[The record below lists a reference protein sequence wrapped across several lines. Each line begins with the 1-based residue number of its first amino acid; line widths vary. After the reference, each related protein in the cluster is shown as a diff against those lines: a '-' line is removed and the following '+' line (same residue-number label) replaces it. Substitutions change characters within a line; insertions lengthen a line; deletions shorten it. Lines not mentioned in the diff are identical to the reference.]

1 MCENTKLP
9 PTLQAK
15 KELKKI
21 GTKFDIKLIHNTYY
35 TYIHM
40 NSSNMLRFAVFLTLC
55 MVVMA
60 SCGTSHHYGDRS
72 ERYSKGRRPG
82 NSRPARQSES
92 DEKPVVRAE
101 SEKIKTK
108 VVAPSNLRSQMVA
121 EAMNYIGT
129 PYKYAGKRPEEGF
142 DCSGFANFIYNQY
155 GFKTAG
161 PSHELAL
168 MGVPKDRQALQ
179 AGDLVFFGNEE
190 RISHVGIVTSGA
202 NGRIGFIHSS
212 TSGGIRTDEVAGN
225 EYWEKRYL
233 FGRDLISGF
242 MASK

>member
-1 MCENTKLP
+1 MINTPL
-9 PTLQAK
+9 
-15 KELKKI
+15 
-21 GTKFDIKLIHNTYY
+21 
-35 TYIHM
+35 
-40 NSSNMLRFAVFLTLC
+40 MLRFAVFFTLC
-55 MVVMA
+55 LVVMA

-72 ERYSKGRRPG
+72 ERYARGRRPA
-82 NSRPARQSES
+82 NSKPPRPSENE
-92 DEKPVVRAE
+92 EKWVVKAE
-101 SEKIKTK
+101 SGKLKNSPP
-108 VVAPSNLRSQMVA
+108 APSNLRTQMVA
-121 EAMNYIGT
+121 EAMTYLGT

-168 MGVPKDRQALQ
+168 MGVPKDRQQLQ

>member
-1 MCENTKLP
+1 
-9 PTLQAK
+9 
-15 KELKKI
+15 
-21 GTKFDIKLIHNTYY
+21 
-35 TYIHM
+35 
-40 NSSNMLRFAVFLTLC
+40 
-55 MVVMA
+55 
-60 SCGTSHHYGDRS
+60 
-72 ERYSKGRRPG
+72 
-82 NSRPARQSES
+82 
-92 DEKPVVRAE
+92 
-101 SEKIKTK
+101 
-108 VVAPSNLRSQMVA
+108 MVA
-121 EAMNYIGT
+121 EAMTYLGT

-168 MGVPKDRQALQ
+168 MGVPKDRQQLQ
-179 AGDLVFFGNEE
+179 PGDLVFFGNEE
-190 RISHVGIVTSGA
+190 RISHVGIVTAGA

-212 TSGGIRTDEVAGN
+212 TSGGIRTDEVSGN

>member
-1 MCENTKLP
+1 
-9 PTLQAK
+9 
-15 KELKKI
+15 
-21 GTKFDIKLIHNTYY
+21 
-35 TYIHM
+35 
-40 NSSNMLRFAVFLTLC
+40 MLRFAVFFTLC
-55 MVVMA
+55 LVIMA

-72 ERYSKGRRPG
+72 ERYARGRRPA
-82 NSRPARQSES
+82 NSRPIRTSENE
-92 DEKPVVRAE
+92 EKQAVKAAP
-101 SEKIKTK
+101 EKIKNSPSK
-108 VVAPSNLRSQMVA
+108 PSNLRTQMVA
-121 EAMNYIGT
+121 EAMTYLGT

-168 MGVPKDRQALQ
+168 MGVPKDRQQLQ

-212 TSGGIRTDEVAGN
+212 TSGGIRTDEVVGN

-242 MASK
+242 MAAK